1 MRLPN
6 NMSVRMA
13 AVSAAIVVLLLS
25 AGFTGYRK
33 LGVMEPMKRALS
45 EMEEVRRY
53 EVQGVKGGTRIRVS
67 LSGVDD
73 LAATVARLAEAASS
87 GVAAIGGRQVWLSIE
102 EPRDPLLANAMRQM
116 DFFVQEA
123 LATGMFTHLP
133 RAASQIKT
141 LNGIQRC
148 DVGIDADNI
157 YISMANDGVELHR
170 VVPRSGAPATDAH
183 PNAHSREGVR
193 IW

>member
-45 EMEEVRRY
+45 EMEEVRKY

-102 EPRDPLLANAMRQM
+102 EP
-116 DFFVQEA
+116 
-123 LATGMFTHLP
+123 
-133 RAASQIKT
+133 
-141 LNGIQRC
+141 
-148 DVGIDADNI
+148 
-157 YISMANDGVELHR
+157 
-170 VVPRSGAPATDAH
+170 
-183 PNAHSREGVR
+183 
-193 IW
+193 